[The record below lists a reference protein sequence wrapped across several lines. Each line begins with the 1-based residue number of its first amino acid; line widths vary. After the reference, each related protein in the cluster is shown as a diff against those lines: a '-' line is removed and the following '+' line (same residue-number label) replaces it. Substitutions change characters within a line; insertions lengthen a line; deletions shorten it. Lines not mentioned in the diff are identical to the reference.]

1 MLWKNEGESLE
12 DYLDNRV
19 FADAKSVTLTADP
32 EEIEGFSTFLERY
45 RKAMPL
51 EMLAPEVL

>member
-1 MLWKNEGESLE
+1 MRKETIE
-12 DYLDNRV
+12 RV